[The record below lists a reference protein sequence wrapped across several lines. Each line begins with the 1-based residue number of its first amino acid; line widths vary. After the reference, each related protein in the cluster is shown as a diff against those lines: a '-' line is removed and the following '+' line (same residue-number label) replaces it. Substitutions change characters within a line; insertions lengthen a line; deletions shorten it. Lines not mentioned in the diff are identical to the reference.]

1 VIRRD
6 DRFPDRVEPGLM
18 PGGVVIRLYR
28 WTDAALLRERRVD
41 DLDGIE
47 QIADDDSDATFT
59 TDAQIPGRA
68 TRAIVIC
75 GYDGDTGAAMI
86 PPALMT
92 DDPDLPDELADGS

>member
-1 VIRRD
+1 MID

-28 WTDAALLRERRVD
+28 WADAVLLRERRIG

-47 QIADDDSDATFT
+47 QIAEDDSDATFST
-59 TDAQIPGRA
+59 AAEIPGRE
-68 TRAIVIC
+68 TRAIVMC

-86 PPALMT
+86 PPALVT
-92 DDPDLPDELADGS
+92 DDLDLPDELAGGS